1 MKFNNISFF
10 RDEHVNIYKIKLPK
24 PYIIISDKKNFN
36 NISGCN
42 DEFINIYRL
51 KN

>member
-1 MKFNNISFF
+1 MNTSTFTKLRI
-10 RDEHVNIYKIKLPK
+10 EEIKLPK
-24 PYIIISDKKNFN
+24 PYIIISDKKKFN
-36 NISGCN
+36 NISGCK